1 MAYNKIV
8 SDNYDLWIKSPEGMK
23 LYLHSEA
30 PSASTALGNIS
41 GLRQFMTPQEIG
53 HNVSETTSIFIVY
66 YLFVNLLLLSD
77 IVTYPLSQNQNL

>member
-8 SDNYDLWIKSPEGMK
+8 SDNYDLWIKSPEGIK

-41 GLRQFMTPQEIG
+41 GLRQFMTPRESGIRLLKQWASLSFI
-53 HNVSETTSIFIVY
+53 IFILY
-66 YLFVNLLLLSD
+66 IFLTHPSRELLTD
-77 IVTYPLSQNQNL
+77 P

>member
-8 SDNYDLWIKSPEGMK
+8 SENYDVWIKSPEGMK
-23 LYLHSEA
+23 FYLHSEA

-53 HNVSETTSIFIVY
+53 HKVSETTSIFIFY
-66 YLFVNLLLLSD
+66 YFYFVNFLAPSILVPCSLRGL
-77 IVTYPLSQNQNL
+77 